1 VTGEERRRAACRRA
15 GQGTE
20 AAQCRKRT
28 WRTSELGR
36 YRHVE
41 SGQALAPGLHPQL
54 LGDPASDSYALGR
67 AHRRT
72 GKWHAAQKHRTT
84 SRAMYREMDMRFWL
98 EKAEAEMHGRG

>member
-41 SGQALAPGLHPQL
+41 SGQAPAPGLHPQL
-54 LGDPASDSYALGR
+54 LGDPVSDSYA
-67 AHRRT
+67 RT

-84 SRAMYREMDMRFWL
+84 FRAMYREMDMRFWL
-98 EKAEAEMHGRG
+98 EQAEAEMKALGLPS